1 MLPQGYA
8 DCLHFSKCNAIIA
21 FPTYKGERVMGMQS
35 SNILELDKGWKVWW
49 QLPRPHTLTA
59 AFVPVF
65 LGSALTLHYIDINFL
80 LFLAMLVA
88 CLSIQAT
95 TNMFND
101 YYDYV
106 RGLDNEQ
113 SVGIGGAIV
122 RNRFKPSTV
131 MTIALSLFGIAAL
144 LGVYICL
151 NSSWWTAIIG
161 IVCMAAGYFYT
172 GGPLPIAYTPFGEI
186 GIPDSLK

>member
-1 MLPQGYA
+1 MVAATP
-8 DCLHFSKCNAIIA
+8 S
-21 FPTYKGERVMGMQS
+21 PS
-35 SNILELDKGWKVWW
+35 
-49 QLPRPHTLTA
+49 HTLTA
-59 AFVPVF
+59 TFVPVF

-88 CLSIQAT
+88 CLLIQAA
-95 TNMFND
+95 TNMFNE

-122 RNRFKPSTV
+122 GNRFKPSTV
-131 MTIALSLFGIAAL
+131 MTIALSLFGIAVL

-151 NSSWWTAIIG
+151 NSPWWIAIIG

-172 GGPLPIAYTPFGEI
+172 GGPLPIAYMPFGEI